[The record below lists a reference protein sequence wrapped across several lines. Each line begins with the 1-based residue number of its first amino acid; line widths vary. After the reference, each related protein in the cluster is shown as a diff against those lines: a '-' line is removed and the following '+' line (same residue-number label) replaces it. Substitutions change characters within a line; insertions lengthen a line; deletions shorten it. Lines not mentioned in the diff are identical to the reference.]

1 MEDKQK
7 KLTYEELEVVQKR
20 KDNIRIYKIY
30 EAIAL
35 DLLFYYS
42 TIFLFYIN
50 QKELVNYQIFLIDTS
65 YIFFKLLF
73 YMFSQVCVQ
82 KYGKRKIP

>member
-7 KLTYEELEVVQKR
+7 MMTYEEKNDAQKR
-20 KDNIRIYKIY
+20 KKNIRIYQIY
-30 EAIAL
+30 EIIAI

-50 QKELVNYQIFLIDTS
+50 QKELVNYQILLIDTS
-65 YIFFKLLF
+65 YIFFKL
-73 YMFSQVCVQ
+73 MFLVVLA
-82 KYGKRKIP
+82 KTARAKDLE

>member
-7 KLTYEELEVVQKR
+7 KLPYDELEVVQKR

-42 TIFLFYIN
+42 TIFR
-50 QKELVNYQIFLIDTS
+50 QSMDKE
-65 YIFFKLLF
+65 
-73 YMFSQVCVQ
+73 
-82 KYGKRKIP
+82 